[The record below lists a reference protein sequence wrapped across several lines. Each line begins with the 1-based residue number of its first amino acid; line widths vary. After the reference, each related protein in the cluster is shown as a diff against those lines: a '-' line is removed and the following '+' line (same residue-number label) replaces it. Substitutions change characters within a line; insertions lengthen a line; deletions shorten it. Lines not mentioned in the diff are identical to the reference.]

1 MTNWHVFDILLGGEA
16 KHVYGASQKVQMID
30 EREKAMW
37 QKWNWDQDFAC
48 FVFSALRESYK
59 LNYP

>member
-1 MTNWHVFDILLGGEA
+1 MSGE
-16 KHVYGASQKVQMID
+16 Q
-30 EREKAMW
+30 AMW
-37 QKWNWDQDFAC
+37 QKWNEDQDFAC